1 LGIELALSSMTGFA
15 RASGA
20 TGKLQWLWDVKS
32 VNGKAL
38 EIRLRLPP
46 GLDYLETQARVIL
59 GQMFKRG
66 NLQAS
71 LTLSASS
78 QVAPVRINEAVLEE
92 YLAIAEK
99 LKSRLGATSLQ
110 PEALLALRGVAEQVE
125 SAVDEK
131 EINERDSA
139 MLETLTAAGKD
150 LLKARRDEGARLR
163 KVLEAQVERIGTL
176 VQDAKANP
184 SRKPEVIRARLA
196 EQVKKLIEASASFD
210 SDRLHQE
217 AALLATRNDIQEEL
231 DRLESHLGAARDL
244 IKSSEPV
251 GRKFDFL
258 AQEFNREVN
267 TLCSK
272 SNDVALTGIGLE
284 LKAVVDQLREQI
296 QNIE

>member
-1 LGIELALSSMTGFA
+1 
-15 RASGA
+15 
-20 TGKLQWLWDVKS
+20 LWDVKS

-71 LTLSASS
+71 LTLSATS

-99 LKSRLGATSLQ
+99 LKTRLGATALQ

-125 SAVDEK
+125 APTDEK

-139 MLETLTAAGKD
+139 LLETLTAAAKD
-150 LLKARRDEGARLR
+150 LMKARRDEGARLR
-163 KVLEAQVERIGTL
+163 KVLEAQIERIAVL
-176 VQDAKANP
+176 MNEAKANP

-196 EQVKKLIEASASFD
+196 EQVKKLVDVSSTFD
-210 SDRLHQE
+210 TDRLHQE

-231 DRLESHLGAARDL
+231 DRLESHLGAAREL
-244 IKSSEPV
+244 MKSSDPV

-258 AQEFNREVN
+258 TQEFNREVN

-272 SNDVALTGIGLE
+272 SNDVALTAVGLE

>member
-1 LGIELALSSMTGFA
+1 MALSSMTGFA

-71 LTLSASS
+71 LTLSATS

-99 LKSRLGATSLQ
+99 LKLRLGATSLQ

-125 SAVDEK
+125 SAIDEK

-139 MLETLTAAGKD
+139 MLETLTAAAKD
-150 LLKARRDEGARLR
+150 LMKARRDEGARLR
-163 KVLEAQVERIGTL
+163 KVIEAQIERIGTL
-176 VQDAKANP
+176 MQEAKANP
-184 SRKPEVIRARLA
+184 SRKPEAIRARLA
-196 EQVKKLIEASASFD
+196 EQVKKLIEASATFD

-217 AALLATRNDIQEEL
+217 AALLATRSDIQEEL
-231 DRLESHLGAARDL
+231 DRLEAHLGAARDL

-272 SNDVALTGIGLE
+272 SNDVALTAVGLE

>member
-1 LGIELALSSMTGFA
+1 MALSSMTGFA

-71 LTLSASS
+71 LTLSATS

-99 LKSRLGATSLQ
+99 LKARLGATTLQ
-110 PEALLALRGVAEQVE
+110 PEALLGLRGVAEQVE
-125 SAVDEK
+125 APTDEK

-139 MLETLTAAGKD
+139 LLETLTAAAKD
-150 LLKARRDEGARLR
+150 LMKARRDEGARLR
-163 KVLEAQVERIGTL
+163 KVLEAQIERIGVL
-176 VQDAKANP
+176 MNEAKANP
-184 SRKPEVIRARLA
+184 SRKPDAIRARLA
-196 EQVKKLIEASASFD
+196 EQVKKLMDANSTFD

-217 AALLATRNDIQEEL
+217 AALLATRFDIQEEL

-244 IKSSEPV
+244 MKSSEPV

-258 AQEFNREVN
+258 TQEFNREVN

-272 SNDVALTGIGLE
+272 SNDVALTSVGLE